1 MFVDHP
7 VRTLLLA
14 ALAATTGVLLTGC
27 AKETGRIPVSET
39 TPAER
44 DAAKVLPVALI
55 EFSDQVPQHL
65 CQQLA
70 GTPHIADTPGQ
81 VTVILGDLVN
91 KTQIVPSTDFEM
103 ASQRLRNNL
112 INSSYARD
120 KLKFVE
126 NRARLDRLA
135 AREGVVDQEGM
146 SGPPAYDPQTTY
158 TLNGDFYRVA
168 RHDTNSY
175 YMQFQLVHFATNEI
189 VFSDRY
195 EVKQIR
201 K

>member
-1 MFVDHP
+1 MHADHP
-7 VRTLLLA
+7 VRT
-14 ALAATTGVLLTGC
+14 VLLIAITALLVPLAGC
-27 AKETGRIPVSET
+27 EKRTGRIPVSET
-39 TPAER
+39 TQSEK
-44 DAAKVLPVALI
+44 DHAKVLPVALI
-55 EFSDQVPQHL
+55 EFSDQVPQEL
-65 CQQLA
+65 VQELSVVREVQQSDGKA
-70 GTPHIADTPGQ
+70 
-81 VTVILGDLVN
+81 TVILGDLVN

-112 INSSYARD
+112 INSSIARD
-120 KLKFVE
+120 RLKFVE

-135 AREGVVDQEGM
+135 AREGVVNQEGM
-146 SGPPAYDPQTTY
+146 SGPPAYDPQTTF

-168 RHDTNSY
+168 RHDVNLY

-189 VFSDRY
+189 VFSNDY